1 MRNYL
6 WSAVQ
11 TLTRVIFN
19 YSLCKFLVSR
29 DRAIY
34 CVIVQ
39 NEGDEARMISPSTSS
54 TVPDVMPMIP
64 MTRSWEVSEDKVKI
78 VKVIGKGAFGQV
90 AKATVE
96 NLHNMKGITAVAVKM
111 LKGKVLLLISE
122 LLKPRLKFYLLR
134 KVKTV
139 NPSDSSNYNNNEKLA
154 TNTTNTVH

>member
-1 MRNYL
+1 MPNYL
-6 WSAVQ
+6 WNAVQ

-39 NEGDEARMISPSTSS
+39 NEGDEARMISPTTSS
-54 TVPDVMPMIP
+54 TVPNIMPMVP
-64 MTRSWEVSEDKVKI
+64 MTRSWEVSEDKVNI

-96 NLHNMKGITAVAVKM
+96 NLHNVKGIVTVAVKM
-111 LKGKVLLLISE
+111 LKSKVLLLTSE
-122 LLKPRLKFYLLR
+122 LLKASFIF
-134 KVKTV
+134 
-139 NPSDSSNYNNNEKLA
+139 
-154 TNTTNTVH
+154 

>member
-1 MRNYL
+1 
-6 WSAVQ
+6 
-11 TLTRVIFN
+11 
-19 YSLCKFLVSR
+19 
-29 DRAIY
+29 
-34 CVIVQ
+34 
-39 NEGDEARMISPSTSS
+39 
-54 TVPDVMPMIP
+54 

-139 NPSDSSNYNNNEKLA
+139 NPKDSSNYSNNEKLA
-154 TNTTNTVH
+154 TNTTKYRTLT

>member
-1 MRNYL
+1 MPNYL

-19 YSLCKFLVSR
+19 YCLCKFLVSR
-29 DRAIY
+29 DQAIY

-54 TVPDVMPMIP
+54 TVPNIMPMVP
-64 MTRSWEVSEDKVKI
+64 MTRSWEVSQDKVNI

-96 NLHNMKGITAVAVKM
+96 NLHNVKGIVTVAVKM
-111 LKGKVLLLISE
+111 LKSKVLLLTSE
-122 LLKPRLKFYLLR
+122 LLKPSFIF
-134 KVKTV
+134 
-139 NPSDSSNYNNNEKLA
+139 
-154 TNTTNTVH
+154 